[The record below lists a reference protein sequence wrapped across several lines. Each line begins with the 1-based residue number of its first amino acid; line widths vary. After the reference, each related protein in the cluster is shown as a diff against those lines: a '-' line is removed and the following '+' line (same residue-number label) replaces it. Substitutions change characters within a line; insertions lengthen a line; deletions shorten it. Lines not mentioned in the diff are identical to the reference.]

1 MQQERVV
8 TVLEGKDNTKK
19 AFDSM
24 QRSMRNTQR
33 QSKALNQQ
41 FRFMRG
47 GAGQFGHQIQDI
59 AVQLSMGT
67 NAMIVFGQQGSQIA
81 SLFGPQGALLGA
93 VLAVGAGIATAF
105 VKDVKEGEKQ
115 LEELSEA
122 IKRTAKEAGVLAGA
136 ELAFMTDEE
145 LDSLVSLNSKLREN
159 QEEREEATEKQ
170 KDAKRM
176 LEVFNGAQAT
186 GIELIKARATSEL
199 QQSNIYEDQTDKL
212 LLLNAQ
218 NVVLN
223 RQIKEQR
230 KVLSALQAGGN
241 PYGDIEEDTKAA
253 DKKAKEFLDTLIAQ
267 NEAFGLDP
275 IDAYIDGLERQLDAL
290 ENIKPSQHEAI
301 EAEID
306 RARALRETKAASDAA
321 ADAADREFQ
330 AFLAHEEQLDRD
342 TEAMERNRI
351 AKEKLAEEQFSKSL
365 ENLRKSLLT
374 EEEAQKESLERRR
387 DIITKALAKEGA
399 DKEMLTR
406 LSNRLAEE
414 EATFREQV
422 ERRKMNAHDLFKDTA
437 LQGLERFREALSDND
452 KQAAELA
459 QRIDQLADQSMTAFT
474 DSFYDAIVGAKSF
487 EAAFKDMAR
496 SIIED
501 LSKMLIQYYITQSIF
516 GAIVN
521 AFSPKPLVGPT
532 GIEFGP
538 AANHVTRAMGG
549 PVAGGKPYLVGERG
563 PELMVPAGNGTIIP
577 NDSLVG
583 GSVTVVQNINVTTGV
598 QQTVRAEIANLLPQI
613 SNAAKAAVADGR
625 MRGGGF
631 GKAMGG

>member
-1 MQQERVV
+1 
-8 TVLEGKDNTKK
+8 
-19 AFDSM
+19 
-24 QRSMRNTQR
+24 
-33 QSKALNQQ
+33 
-41 FRFMRG
+41 
-47 GAGQFGHQIQDI
+47 
-59 AVQLSMGT
+59 
-67 NAMIVFGQQGSQIA
+67 
-81 SLFGPQGALLGA
+81 
-93 VLAVGAGIATAF
+93 
-105 VKDVKEGEKQ
+105 
-115 LEELSEA
+115 
-122 IKRTAKEAGVLAGA
+122 
-136 ELAFMTDEE
+136 
-145 LDSLVSLNSKLREN
+145 
-159 QEEREEATEKQ
+159 
-170 KDAKRM
+170 
-176 LEVFNGAQAT
+176 
-186 GIELIKARATSEL
+186 
-199 QQSNIYEDQTDKL
+199 
-212 LLLNAQ
+212 
-218 NVVLN
+218 
-223 RQIKEQR
+223 
-230 KVLSALQAGGN
+230 
-241 PYGDIEEDTKAA
+241 
-253 DKKAKEFLDTLIAQ
+253 
-267 NEAFGLDP
+267 
-275 IDAYIDGLERQLDAL
+275 
-290 ENIKPSQHEAI
+290 
-301 EAEID
+301 
-306 RARALRETKAASDAA
+306 
-321 ADAADREFQ
+321 
-330 AFLAHEEQLDRD
+330 
-342 TEAMERNRI
+342 
-351 AKEKLAEEQFSKSL
+351 
-365 ENLRKSLLT
+365 
-374 EEEAQKESLERRR
+374 
-387 DIITKALAKEGA
+387 
-399 DKEMLTR
+399 
-406 LSNRLAEE
+406 
-414 EATFREQV
+414 
-422 ERRKMNAHDLFKDTA
+422 MNAHDLFKDTA

>member
-1 MQQERVV
+1 
-8 TVLEGKDNTKK
+8 
-19 AFDSM
+19 M